1 MVERKD
7 FDSEADYQSF
17 LAEAEHRFKSLGSG
31 VGATSIRLSL
41 RKEIFDNVTRLQEQR
56 KNEQPAKYAEQ
67 VKEHM
72 IDNQKKKQEAV
83 QTANDPQLTTAEKLR
98 MLRGLPINRAQAP
111 VRPNIQA
118 TNQEQNAP
126 VSQTNRGFDVAMYKR
141 IEALRNKLR
150 H

>member
-31 VGATSIRLSL
+31 FSASSIRLSL

-56 KNEQPAKYAEQ
+56 KNEQPARYAEK

-83 QTANDPQLTTAEKLR
+83 QTANNPQLTPAEKLR

-111 VRPNIQA
+111 VQPLAQA
-118 TNQEQNAP
+118 SNQEQNSPTA
-126 VSQTNRGFDVAMYKR
+126 QTSKGFDVAMYKR